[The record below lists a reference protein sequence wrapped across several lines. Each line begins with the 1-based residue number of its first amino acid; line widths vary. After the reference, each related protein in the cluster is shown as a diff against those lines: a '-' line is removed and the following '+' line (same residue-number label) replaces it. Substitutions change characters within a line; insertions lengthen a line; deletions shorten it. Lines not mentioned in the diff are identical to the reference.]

1 MKRRNPCT
9 LSVRINNQ
17 TSYPI
22 EKIEFIFK
30 PYLTENVLT
39 DSTVKKVYTSSGSS
53 EVTLGDNDGLYIVP
67 FTAEDTLKFEPGQTL
82 YMDTRIKMI
91 DKENGN
97 KAIYPETG
105 VVPLTMNGTLFE
117 DNPGEGG

>member
-39 DSTVKKVYTSSGSS
+39 DSTVKKIYTSSGSS
-53 EVTLGDNDGLYIVP
+53 EVTLGDNNGLYIVP
-67 FTAEDTLKFEPGQTL
+67 FTAEDTIKFEPGQTL

-91 DKENGN
+91 DPDGLKH
-97 KAIYPETG
+97 
-105 VVPLTMNGTLFE
+105 
-117 DNPGEGG
+117 

>member
-30 PYLTENVLT
+30 PYLTENILT
-39 DSTVKKVYTSSGSS
+39 DSSVKKVYTSSGSS
-53 EVTLGDNDGLYIVP
+53 EVTLGDNNDLYIVP

-91 DKENGN
+91 DTDNGN

-117 DNPGEGG
+117 DNPDVGG

>member
-53 EVTLGDNDGLYIVP
+53 EVTLGDNNDLYIVP

-91 DKENGN
+91 DTDNGN
-97 KAIYPETG
+97 KPIYPETG

-117 DNPGEGG
+117 DNPDVGG

>member
-53 EVTLGDNDGLYIVP
+53 EVTLGDNNDLYIVP

-91 DKENGN
+91 DTDNGD

-117 DNPGEGG
+117 DNPDVGG

>member
-39 DSTVKKVYTSSGSS
+39 DSTVKTVYTSSGSS
-53 EVTLGDNDGLYIVP
+53 EVTLGDNNGLYIVP
-67 FTAEDTLKFEPGQTL
+67 FTAEDTLTFEPGQTL

-91 DKENGN
+91 DTDNGN

-117 DNPGEGG
+117 DNPDVGG

>member
-53 EVTLGDNDGLYIVP
+53 EVTLGDNECLYIVP

-91 DKENGN
+91 DTDNGN

-117 DNPGEGG
+117 DNPDVGG

>member
-39 DSTVKKVYTSSGSS
+39 DSTVKTVYTSSGSS
-53 EVTLGDNDGLYIVP
+53 EVTLGDTNDLYIVP
-67 FTAEDTLKFEPGQTL
+67 FTAGDTLKFEPGQTL

-91 DKENGN
+91 DTDNGN

>member
-53 EVTLGDNDGLYIVP
+53 EVTLGDNNDLYIVP
-67 FTAEDTLKFEPGQTL
+67 FTAEDTLKFEPGQAL

-91 DKENGN
+91 DTDNGN
-97 KAIYPETG
+97 KPIYPETG

>member
-39 DSTVKKVYTSSGSS
+39 DSTVKKIYTSSGSS
-53 EVTLGDNDGLYIVP
+53 EVTLGDNNDLYIVP

-91 DKENGN
+91 DTDNGN

-117 DNPGEGG
+117 DNPDVGG

>member
-53 EVTLGDNDGLYIVP
+53 EVTLGYNIDLYIVP

-91 DKENGN
+91 DTDNGN

-117 DNPGEGG
+117 DNPDVGG

>member
-1 MKRRNPCT
+1 MKRRNPGA

-53 EVTLGDNDGLYIVP
+53 EVTLGDNNDLYIVP

-91 DKENGN
+91 DTDNGN

>member
-39 DSTVKKVYTSSGSS
+39 DSTVKKIYTSSGSS
-53 EVTLGDNDGLYIVP
+53 EVTLGDNNDLYIVP

-91 DKENGN
+91 DTDNGN
-97 KAIYPETG
+97 KPIYPETG

-117 DNPGEGG
+117 DNPDVGG

>member
-17 TSYPI
+17 TSYLI

-53 EVTLGDNDGLYIVP
+53 EVTLGDNNDLYIVP

-97 KAIYPETG
+97 KPIYPETG
-105 VVPLTMNGTLFE
+105 VVPLTMKGTLFE
-117 DNPGEGG
+117 DNPDVGG

>member
-53 EVTLGDNDGLYIVP
+53 EVTLGDNNDLYIVP

-91 DKENGN
+91 DTDNGN
-97 KAIYPETG
+97 KAIYHETG

>member
-22 EKIEFIFK
+22 ETIEFIFK

-39 DSTVKKVYTSSGSS
+39 DSTVKKIYTSSGSS
-53 EVTLGDNDGLYIVP
+53 EVTLGDNNDLYIVP

-91 DKENGN
+91 DTDNGN
-97 KAIYPETG
+97 KPIYPETG

-117 DNPGEGG
+117 DNPDVGG

>member
-1 MKRRNPCT
+1 MKRRNPCS

-30 PYLTENVLT
+30 PYLTENKLT

-53 EVTLGDNDGLYIVP
+53 EVTLGDNNDLYIVP

-91 DKENGN
+91 DTDNGN

>member
-53 EVTLGDNDGLYIVP
+53 EVTLGDNNGLYIVP

-91 DKENGN
+91 DTDNGN

-117 DNPGEGG
+117 DNTDVGG

>member
-53 EVTLGDNDGLYIVP
+53 EVTLGDNNDLYIVP
-67 FTAEDTLKFEPGQTL
+67 STAEDTLKFEPGQTL

-91 DKENGN
+91 DTDNGN

-117 DNPGEGG
+117 DNPDVGG

>member
-53 EVTLGDNDGLYIVP
+53 EVTLGDNNDLYIVP
-67 FTAEDTLKFEPGQTL
+67 FTAEDTLKFEPGQIL

-91 DKENGN
+91 DTDNGN

-117 DNPGEGG
+117 DNPDVGG

>member
-53 EVTLGDNDGLYIVP
+53 EVTLGDNNDLQIVP

-91 DKENGN
+91 DTDNGN

>member
-22 EKIEFIFK
+22 DKIESIFK
-30 PYLTENVLT
+30 PYLTDNVRT
-39 DSTVKKVYTSSGSS
+39 GSTVKKVYTSSGSS
-53 EVTLGDNDGLYIVP
+53 EVTLGDNDGLYMVP

-91 DKENGN
+91 DTDNGN